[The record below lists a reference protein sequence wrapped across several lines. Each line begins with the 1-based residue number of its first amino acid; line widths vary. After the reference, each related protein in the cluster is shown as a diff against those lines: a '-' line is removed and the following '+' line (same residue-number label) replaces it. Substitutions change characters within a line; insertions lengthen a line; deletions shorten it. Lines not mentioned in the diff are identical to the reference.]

1 MKWVNPPWFLD
12 FAPVAAYV
20 QRASNPRAGA
30 HRMSALSSLLDDL
43 AARPGVLGVLVLSD
57 DGLSV
62 AQAGNDAAAD
72 ELAAVGSAA
81 LRQLAQL
88 GASTRQGKLQ
98 IGVLEYESGR
108 VVIHPVRDDASL
120 LLLVRRD
127 VNVGTLLFALSADAD
142 ALAALL

>member
-1 MKWVNPPWFLD
+1 MPTI
-12 FAPVAAYV
+12 
-20 QRASNPRAGA
+20 SG
-30 HRMSALSSLLDDL
+30 LLDDL

-62 AQAGNDAAAD
+62 AQAGNDPAAD

-81 LRQLAQL
+81 LRQLGQL

-98 IGVLEYESGR
+98 IGVVEYESGR

-127 VNVGTLLFALSADAD
+127 VNVGTLLFELSAEAE